1 LALWKYCEDSAE
13 FIFGTAQGHQVVD
26 QILKALQNAPEG
38 LTRNEI
44 RDVFARHRSSEEIGA
59 ALRILTERELVES
72 EKEDTGGRPVERWFA
87 TSEDARKARKG
98 RKGEG
103 T

>member
-1 LALWKYCEDSAE
+1 VEYCEDSAK
-13 FIFGTAQGHQVVD
+13 FIFGTAQGNQVVD

-59 ALRILTERELVES
+59 ALRILRDRELVES

-87 TSEDARKARKG
+87 TSEDARKARKE